1 MFKRTNN
8 SAHRLVRLWVSI
20 VIDSTILGSQSF
32 VLFSKSTV
40 ISLLLRFYDSTNG
53 HIFLDG
59 QDLRTLNIS
68 WLRSIIGFVQQE
80 PILFNRTIAENIA
93 YGINDR
99 EVSPEEIYEVAQQA
113 NIHDEIIAF
122 PQVNI
127 LYFKL
132 E

>member
-1 MFKRTNN
+1 M
-8 SAHRLVRLWVSI
+8 
-20 VIDSTILGSQSF
+20 
-32 VLFSKSTV
+32 
-40 ISLLLRFYDSTNG
+40 
-53 HIFLDG
+53 DG

-99 EVSPEEIYEVAQQA
+99 EVSTEEIYEVAQQA

>member
-1 MFKRTNN
+1 
-8 SAHRLVRLWVSI
+8 
-20 VIDSTILGSQSF
+20 
-32 VLFSKSTV
+32 
-40 ISLLLRFYDSTNG
+40 
-53 HIFLDG
+53 LDG